1 MYHNFDA
8 ESLFQIRLVGL
19 LTTCSEFVVRILR
32 KQHTNNSLVIYCIHY
47 QSTERDMKLE
57 IITSAV
63 LEQLTIMCTEC
74 GITSDI
80 IDRPSFACFPES
92 PTSVTY
98 RARLLGTSETDSGSL
113 ISDLIEDWV
122 SGGASIIVT
131 GVLMTVDSKCSVAI
145 SSLSEGECQP
155 HTTNPTTDRVTPPD
169 SSDPFTDSTPSTTD
183 NTAAIIGGS
192 VVAVVLII
200 TVALTI
206 TFLLK
211 NRYGNNTSIN
221 KQKE

>member
-1 MYHNFDA
+1 
-8 ESLFQIRLVGL
+8 
-19 LTTCSEFVVRILR
+19 
-32 KQHTNNSLVIYCIHY
+32 
-47 QSTERDMKLE
+47 MKLE

-63 LEQLTIMCTEC
+63 LEQLTIMCAEC

-80 IDRPSFACFPES
+80 IDTPSFACFSES

-113 ISDLIEDWV
+113 ISLIEEWV
-122 SGGASIIVT
+122 SGGAGIIMT
-131 GVLMTVDSKCSVAI
+131 GVLVTVDSECLVAI

-155 HTTNPTTDRVTPPD
+155 PPTNPITDRVTT
-169 SSDPFTDSTPSTTD
+169 SDPTSDPVTDSTPSTTD
-183 NTAAIIGGS
+183 NTAAIIGG

-200 TVALTI
+200 TFAVVAIIMTLI
-206 TFLLK
+206 LK
-211 NRYGNNTSIN
+211 NRCGNVSIN

>member
-1 MYHNFDA
+1 M
-8 ESLFQIRLVGL
+8 
-19 LTTCSEFVVRILR
+19 
-32 KQHTNNSLVIYCIHY
+32 K
-47 QSTERDMKLE
+47 TED
-57 IITSAV
+57 ITSAV
-63 LEQLTIMCTEC
+63 LKQLTVSCIEC
-74 GITSDI
+74 NI
-80 IDRPSFACFPES
+80 ISLVIDTPSFACFTES

-98 RARLLGTSETDSGSL
+98 RARLRSTSETDSDSL
-113 ISDLIEDWV
+113 ISLIEEWV
-122 SGGASIIVT
+122 SGGASIVVT

-155 HTTNPTTDRVTPPD
+155 HTTNPITDSEVTTPD
-169 SSDPFTDSTPSTTD
+169 SSDPVTDSTSTTD

-200 TVALTI
+200 TVAVTI

-211 NRYGNNTSIN
+211 NRCGNNTSIN

>member
-1 MYHNFDA
+1 
-8 ESLFQIRLVGL
+8 
-19 LTTCSEFVVRILR
+19 
-32 KQHTNNSLVIYCIHY
+32 
-47 QSTERDMKLE
+47 MKLE

-63 LEQLTIMCTEC
+63 LHQLTLSCTEC
-74 GITSDI
+74 GVTSAF
-80 IDRPSFACFPES
+80 IDAPSFACFPES

-113 ISDLIEDWV
+113 ISLIEEWV
-122 SGGASIIVT
+122 SGGASIIMT

-155 HTTNPTTDRVTPPD
+155 PPTNPITDRVTT
-169 SSDPFTDSTPSTTD
+169 SDPTSDPVTDSTPTTTD
-183 NTAAIIGGS
+183 NTAAIIGG

-200 TVALTI
+200 TVAVTI

-211 NRYGNNTSIN
+211 NRCGNNTSIN

>member
-1 MYHNFDA
+1 
-8 ESLFQIRLVGL
+8 
-19 LTTCSEFVVRILR
+19 
-32 KQHTNNSLVIYCIHY
+32 
-47 QSTERDMKLE
+47 MKTKD
-57 IITSAV
+57 ITSAV
-63 LEQLTIMCTEC
+63 LKQLTVSCTEC
-74 GITSDI
+74 DSISLV
-80 IDRPSFACFPES
+80 IDTPSFACFPES

-98 RARLLGTSETDSGSL
+98 RARMKSTSETDSESL
-113 ISDLIEDWV
+113 ISLIEEWV
-122 SGGASIIVT
+122 SGGDSIIVT

-155 HTTNPTTDRVTPPD
+155 PPTNPTTDRVTTPD
-169 SSDPFTDSTPSTTD
+169 PITDPVTDSTPSTTD

-200 TVALTI
+200 TVAVTI

-211 NRYGNNTSIN
+211 NRCGNNTSIN

>member
-1 MYHNFDA
+1 
-8 ESLFQIRLVGL
+8 
-19 LTTCSEFVVRILR
+19 
-32 KQHTNNSLVIYCIHY
+32 
-47 QSTERDMKLE
+47 MKLE

-80 IDRPSFACFPES
+80 IDTPYFVCFSES

-98 RARLLGTSETDSGSL
+98 RARLEGTFETNSGSL
-113 ISDLIEDWV
+113 ISLIEEWV
-122 SGGASIIVT
+122 SGGAGIIMT
-131 GVLMTVDSKCSVAI
+131 GVLVTVDSECPVAI

-155 HTTNPTTDRVTPPD
+155 PPTNPITDRVTT
-169 SSDPFTDSTPSTTD
+169 SDPTSDPVTDSTPSTTD
-183 NTAAIIGGS
+183 NTAAIIGG

-200 TVALTI
+200 TFAVVAIIMTLI
-206 TFLLK
+206 LK
-211 NRYGNNTSIN
+211 NRYGNVSIN